1 MNNKDSIV
9 VVGSSNYDIVLKT
22 GKIPEAGETV
32 LAGGLVTGFG
42 GKGANQAV
50 TIARMG
56 GKVKLFT
63 CLGDDVFG
71 KLYQDNFTNSGLDM
85 DFVKVVPG
93 SNNGIAVVNVDSS
106 GRNNIVVYPGANS
119 LLKPELIEEKLDRI
133 LSIPLIVTQLEIPV
147 QTVRY
152 LARQKTGK
160 NKLILNPSPIDP
172 GEDYQDILE
181 RTDILIPNEIEL
193 LQLAGID
200 QEGPGSLEDAAEK
213 VLEKG
218 VKNLVV
224 TMGEKGVRV
233 INNGINEHIPAEEVK
248 VVDTEGAGDVFTGA
262 FTYFYLKSPDILKAA
277 RSANK
282 VAALSVTKYGA
293 QNSIPSREEIQ
304 EIIGF
309 Y

>member
-71 KLYQDNFTNSGLDM
+71 KLYQDNFKNSGLDL

-93 SNNGIAVVNVDSS
+93 SNNGIAVVNVDSL

-119 LLKPELIEEKLDRI
+119 LLKPELIKAKLDRI
-133 LSIPLIVTQLEIPV
+133 LSIDLIVTQLEIPV

-152 LARQKTGK
+152 LAGQKTGK
-160 NKLILNPSPIDP
+160 NSLILNPSPINP
-172 GEDYQDILE
+172 EEDYQDILE
-181 RTDILIPNEIEL
+181 KTDILIPNEIEL
-193 LQLAGID
+193 MQLAGVD
-200 QEGPGSLEDAAEK
+200 PDSPGSLENAAEK
-213 VLEKG
+213 VLERG

-262 FTYFYLKSPDILKAA
+262 FTYFYLKSLDILKAA

-304 EIIGF
+304 EIMGF

>member
-1 MNNKDSIV
+1 MKNNDSIV

-71 KLYQDNFTNSGLDM
+71 KLYQDNFQKSGLDL
-85 DFVKVVPG
+85 DLIEVIPG
-93 SNNGIAVVNVDSS
+93 SNNGIAIVNVDHS

-119 LLKPELIEEKLDRI
+119 LLKPELVSEKLDRI

-147 QTVRY
+147 HTVRY
-152 LARQKTGK
+152 LAGQKTGK

-172 GEDYQDILE
+172 EEDYQDILVK
-181 RTDILIPNEIEL
+181 TDILIPNEIEL
-193 LQLAGID
+193 LQLAGVNPD
-200 QEGPGSLEDAAEK
+200 SPGSIENAAEK

-224 TMGEKGVRV
+224 TMGEKGVQV
-233 INNGINEHIPAEEVK
+233 VNKDINEHIPAEEVK

-262 FTYFYLKSPDILKAA
+262 FTYFYLKSLDILKAA

-293 QNSIPSREEIQ
+293 QKSIPSREEIQ
-304 EIIGF
+304 KKIGSF
-309 Y
+309 